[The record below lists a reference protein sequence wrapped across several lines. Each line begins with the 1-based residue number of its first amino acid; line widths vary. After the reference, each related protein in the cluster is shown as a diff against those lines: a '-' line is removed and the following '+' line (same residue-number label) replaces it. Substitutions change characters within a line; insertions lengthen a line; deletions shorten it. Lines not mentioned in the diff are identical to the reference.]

1 MIDPRFFEKVTAGK
15 PAPTTAGGASGY
27 FSAPAQTLDPNLFD
41 GNTLKSE
48 VRQHILLT
56 LRAWLDETMGVHD
69 IWDWLHVWIAGSG
82 VTYQWAASRGNGD
95 LDVLFGIEFS
105 KFARVNPG
113 WRDRPE
119 EDLAAEVN
127 DGMKNSLWPGESQ
140 TRFGSQVY
148 EVTYFWNPGTGS
160 DIRNIHPYAAIDVV
174 TGEWAVPPPQLT
186 EDPGAA
192 FPREWYNQ
200 ADHDSESAERL
211 TRAYNEHLGKL
222 GAADPGSVPW
232 HNAGASLNLVVHT
245 ASLLFNDI
253 HLGRRDAFGPQGHG
267 YGDYTNFRWQYG
279 KKTGAV
285 KALHEIANVG
295 EEARKDEETALW
307 GGPIDGADVALR
319 RAAQRYRG

>member
-48 VRQHILLT
+48 VRQHILGRLKHWFGFQGY
-56 LRAWLDETMGVHD
+56 RVDPA
-69 IWDWLHVWIAGSG
+69 WLHVWIAGSG

-95 LDVLFGIEFS
+95 LDVLFSVDVTEFES
-105 KFARVNPG
+105 ANPKWAG
-113 WRDRPE
+113 ASE
-119 EDLAAEVN
+119 NELAA
-127 DGMKNSLWPGESQ
+127 GMTEELRQTLWGEEAQ
-140 TRFGSQVY
+140 TGFGSQVY

-174 TGEWAVPPPQLT
+174 TGEWAVPPPALG

-200 ADHDSESAERL
+200 ADHDAESAERL
-211 TRAYNEHLGKL
+211 TRAYNEHLGNL
-222 GAADPGSVPW
+222 GTADPGSVPW
-232 HNAGASLNLVVHT
+232 HNAGSSLNLVVSQ
-245 ASLLFNDI
+245 ASALFNDI
-253 HLGRRDAFGPQGHG
+253 HTGRRDAFGPQGHG